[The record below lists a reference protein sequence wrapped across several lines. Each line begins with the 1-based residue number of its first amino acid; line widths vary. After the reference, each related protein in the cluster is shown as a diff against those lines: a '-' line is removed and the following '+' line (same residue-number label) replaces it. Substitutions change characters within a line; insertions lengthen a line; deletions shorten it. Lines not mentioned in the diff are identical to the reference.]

1 MYFGTLRAGYETYR
15 ERYRFSQGTA
25 ASCFAGCGLR
35 AGFGDPEQRD
45 ILTVE
50 VDNPIGAKEGQLVC
64 LEIGESEMLF
74 AAVLL
79 YLVPLLGLLAGLFA
93 GRSFAFNHGLNGN
106 PELWGLGLGL
116 LLMALIFFVLRT
128 QDKKFAKGDRFKV
141 MITSV
146 VNADEIPP
154 ELSAASP
161 AGK

>member
-1 MYFGTLRAGYETYR
+1 MEHYGQVMKLTGKD
-15 ERYRFSQGTA
+15 TA
-25 ASCFAGCGLR
+25 LVKVRQHHACAGCGACGR
-35 AGFGDPEQRD
+35 VFGDPEQRD

-93 GRSFAFNHGLNGN
+93 GRSLALNHGLNGN